1 MKAFV
6 TLFRNLEESA
16 DHKVRMNQ
24 IIDFFRVSTEEEI
37 TSAIDFLSGNRPK
50 KLIDISTLKD
60 AIQQMAF
67 LPEWLIEE
75 SYSHSGD
82 WAEVVSL
89 LIKPNKK
96 EREQTLFK
104 WLDEVERLRSLDST
118 MKMEGVFSALQT
130 VSIDERY
137 FLIKVFTG
145 GTRLK
150 IPLELLKQCL
160 DIFSGVPQETVKDTL
175 QEKGT
180 IHKVT
185 VVLLYVKYGRGTNTE
200 YSFAVKKGDGL
211 VTLTKITSEG
221 DADFDM
227 EVSSFVKNNTLEK
240 FGPVISVKPEMVFEI
255 GFDEVRLSPRHKCGV
270 SLVSPKIITLL
281 RGITPEEIG
290 SIEYISSLISN

>member
-1 MKAFV
+1 
-6 TLFRNLEESA
+6 
-16 DHKVRMNQ
+16 
-24 IIDFFRVSTEEEI
+24 
-37 TSAIDFLSGNRPK
+37 
-50 KLIDISTLKD
+50 
-60 AIQQMAF
+60 
-67 LPEWLIEE
+67 
-75 SYSHSGD
+75 
-82 WAEVVSL
+82 
-89 LIKPNKK
+89 
-96 EREQTLFK
+96 
-104 WLDEVERLRSLDST
+104 

-150 IPLELLKQCL
+150 IPLELLKHCL

-227 EVSSFVKNNTLEK
+227 EVSSFVKNNTILK
-240 FGPVISVKPEMVFEI
+240 N
-255 GFDEVRLSPRHKCGV
+255 
-270 SLVSPKIITLL
+270 LVP
-281 RGITPEEIG
+281 
-290 SIEYISSLISN
+290 